1 MSKDKQQPRK
11 DKTYNSKNFFTENFD
26 DQEMEDAINKI
37 KSNPNFDQSNS
48 SPEVHGEK
56 QSLVHDPGS
65 PNIILN
71 QDEESISFEES
82 NWKFDVRYCKLN

>member
-1 MSKDKQQPRK
+1 
-11 DKTYNSKNFFTENFD
+11 
-26 DQEMEDAINKI
+26 MEDAINKI

-48 SPEVHGEK
+48 SPEVQGDK
-56 QSLVHDPGS
+56 PSLIHDPGS

-82 NWKFDVRYCKLN
+82 NWKFEVKNFKINLVTIIAFSFLFHRNLRF